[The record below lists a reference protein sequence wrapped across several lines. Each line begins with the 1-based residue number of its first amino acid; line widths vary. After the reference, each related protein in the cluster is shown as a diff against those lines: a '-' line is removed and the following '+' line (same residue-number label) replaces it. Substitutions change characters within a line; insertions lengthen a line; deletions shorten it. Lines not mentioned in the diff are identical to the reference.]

1 MRTPLPSSPS
11 RARPSS
17 WWLLPLAALSL
28 DGCSHSR
35 QASTSSFV
43 RCDNPSSDYSIGYPG
58 GWTANSAGQVEP
70 CRFFHPAP
78 FTVQPGTDEPPL
90 AVSVKRESVSLQE
103 FIQGNTGPGHDVLQ
117 QERVT
122 VAGQPAVRLELR
134 TTDPSTF
141 LPQGTREYLYAV
153 SAGPNALVRI
163 GTLDAAPGLDYESL
177 KDVVDQM
184 VHTLQL
190 H

>member
-1 MRTPLPSSPS
+1 M
-11 RARPSS
+11 PSS

-28 DGCSHSR
+28 AACSR
-35 QASTSSFV
+35 SSLAPSSGFV
-43 RCDNPSSDYSIGYPG
+43 RCDNPSSDYSISYPT

-70 CRFFHPAP
+70 CRFFHPSP

-90 AVSVKRESVSLQE
+90 AVSVKRESLSLQE
-103 FIQGNTGPGHDVLQ
+103 FIQGHTGPGHDVLQ

-134 TTDPSTF
+134 TTDASTF
-141 LPQGTREYLYAV
+141 LPPGTREYLYAV
-153 SAGPNALVRI
+153 SAGPTALIRV
-163 GTLDAAPGLDYESL
+163 GTLDAPGLDYEL
-177 KDVVDQM
+177 DKDVVDQM
-184 VHTLQL
+184 VRTLQL